1 MNIVNVPPYN
11 ADDETM
17 LSPTAARLMIALKVA
32 EVPLETANAPISCAP
47 DSKAKRRSS
56 TSVVGLPSLLNAR
69 AFSNSAQITSA
80 QVAKVA
86 VLVQSRV
93 YIMVLNFIKL
103 ALNRSCLTPSTQT
116 DWQQS
121 PYP

>member
-1 MNIVNVPPYN
+1 MSLNIVNVPPYN

-93 YIMVLNFIKL
+93 YIMV
-103 ALNRSCLTPSTQT
+103 
-116 DWQQS
+116 
-121 PYP
+121 